1 MARAIVHVGL
11 GLLLAAAGCGLAAAQ
26 TGNRAKVPL
35 NVAFAHLRS
44 GTTTCADGGAWCG
57 DGSPFYSDAQ
67 ERYLIAE
74 ILITEDPDAPPEG
87 EFRFFLGGTNVRRVV
102 FDFSSPVTGAD
113 KDQWCFEACP
123 SWPQAFTPN
132 FATDP
137 IRTVTFWD
145 MRGWSEPN
153 YNFLT
158 PDTCSTGWTQE
169 GTLCAN
175 DFFIAL
181 QTVAKKE
188 YRLRFSPNIWRRMAP
203 RTIPYGVMGVT
214 YDHTSEQWVMKNLM
228 SHPSVRVDPEDPESE
243 VAVEPCPVVLER
255 KDTIKGL
262 NTWKF
267 GGCYEMPFELTLTK
281 R

>member
-1 MARAIVHVGL
+1 MARAIVQVGL
-11 GLLLAAAGCGLAAAQ
+11 GLLLAATGCGLAAAQ
-26 TGNRAKVPL
+26 TGNRADVPL
-35 NVAFAHLRS
+35 NVTFTHVKS
-44 GTTTCADGGAWCG
+44 GTTTCAGGGAWCG
-57 DGSPFYSDAQ
+57 DGYWFYSDAQ
-67 ERYLIAE
+67 ERNLIAE
-74 ILITEDPDAPPEG
+74 IMITESPDAPPEG
-87 EFRFFLGGTNVRRVV
+87 EFRFYLGGTNVRRVV
-102 FDFSSPVTGAD
+102 FDFERLIEGAD

-123 SWPQAFTPN
+123 SWPKAFTPN

-137 IRTVTFWD
+137 IKTVTLWD

-158 PDTCSTGWTQE
+158 PGFCSTGLTPD
-169 GTLCAN
+169 GLCPN

-203 RTIPYGVMGVT
+203 KTIPYGVMGVA
-214 YDHTSEQWVMKNLM
+214 YDSETGSWVMKNLM
-228 SHPSVRVDPEDPESE
+228 SHPSVRVDPEDPDSD
-243 VAVEPCPVVLER
+243 VAIEPCPVVLER

-267 GGCYEMPFELTLTK
+267 GGCYEMPFELTLVQ